1 MRQIKAFIQQF
12 IALFNNASATLS
24 PVAQPQ
30 LSKQT
35 KSSNTRPDPIIQ
47 LGEFL
52 SANYLFRYNQL
63 TGETEYKSIQSP
75 EADYLLVTHRVLNT
89 LCIAARLAGIDCWD
103 RDIARYVD
111 SEITASYHPF
121 TSYIQALPAWDGVDR
136 LTDLAQCVSHNGC
149 WVKYFHRW
157 MLATVAQWTQLNQ
170 THGNS
175 LTPILI
181 SSEQGLHKSTFCKS
195 LIPNALQ
202 GYYTDQFDLASPAA
216 AARKLTEFGLINI
229 DEFDKCTPKNMATL
243 KNLLQMALLNIRKSY
258 KRSNSM
264 TPRLASFIATS
275 NNTQLLT
282 DPSGSRRFLCVVV
295 SSKIDCTAINHDQLY
310 AQLKAELANG
320 ARHWLTNREEHEIGV
335 NNAPFQKPSIESE
348 VFLRCFVPGVE
359 AESESIKL
367 GISDIFHRLKK
378 KNPAAMRE
386 STVRGLAY
394 ALTLLN
400 VPRIHTEY
408 GNVYCL
414 KRVDSER

>member
-1 MRQIKAFIQQF
+1 MTQFKAFMQQF
-12 IALFNNASATLS
+12 FALFSNASVTAS
-24 PVAQPQ
+24 PTPQPQ
-30 LSKQT
+30 PSKQT
-35 KSSNTRPDPIIQ
+35 KSSNMRPDPIIQ

-52 SANYLFRYNQL
+52 SANYLFRYNLL
-63 TGETEYKSIQSP
+63 TNETEYKAIQSP
-75 EADYLLVTHRVLNT
+75 ETAYLFVTQRVLNT
-89 LCIAARLAGIDCWD
+89 LCITARLAGIDCWD

-111 SEITASYHPF
+111 SEITGSYHPF
-121 TSYIQALPAWDGVDR
+121 TTYMHTLPAWDGVDR
-136 LTDLAQCVSHNGC
+136 LTDLAQRVSHNSC

-157 MLATVAQWTQLNQ
+157 MLATVAQWTQVNQ

-181 SSEQGLHKSTFCKS
+181 SPEQGLHKSTFCKS
-195 LIPNALQ
+195 LIPAVLQ

-243 KNLLQMALLNIRKSY
+243 KNLLQMALLNIRKAY
-258 KRSNSM
+258 KRSNAM

-275 NNTQLLT
+275 NNTQLLS

-295 SSKIDCTAINHDQLY
+295 SSKIDCSAINHDQIY

-320 ARHWLTNREEHEIGV
+320 TRHWLTNKEEHEIGV

-359 AESESIKL
+359 TEAESIKL
-367 GISDIFHRLKK
+367 GISDIFYRLKK

-400 VPRIHTEY
+400 VPRIHTKY

-414 KRVDSER
+414 KRVEMEA